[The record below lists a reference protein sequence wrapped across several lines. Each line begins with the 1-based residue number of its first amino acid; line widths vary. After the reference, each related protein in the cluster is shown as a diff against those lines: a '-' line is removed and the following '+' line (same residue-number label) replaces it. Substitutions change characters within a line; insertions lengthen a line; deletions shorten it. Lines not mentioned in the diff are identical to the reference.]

1 MILMVFGMF
10 IVSWFSRYREFRGDS
25 SGARLAG
32 KDKMLGALQAL
43 QRTVEMLEYR
53 EGKSAVQSPKHSS
66 MRSGWMA
73 FFASHPPLEERIAGL
88 KAATG

>member
-1 MILMVFGMF
+1 MVFGMF

-25 SGARLAG
+25 AGARLAG
-32 KDKMLGALQAL
+32 KDKMLGALQ
-43 QRTVEMLEYR
+43 RTVEMLEYR
-53 EGKSAVQSPKHSS
+53 EGKLAVQPPKHSS

-73 FFASHPPLEERIAGL
+73 FFASHPPLEERVAGL